1 MPSGG
6 SDCGLR
12 REDHRSAPQEGE
24 SNLDLARLGAVPFAI
39 TDTHTLLAGQLDW
52 DHGDPFDRLLA
63 AIATMENLPFVSA
76 DRIFSQVPGL
86 RLIW

>member
-1 MPSGG
+1 
-6 SDCGLR
+6 
-12 REDHRSAPQEGE
+12 
-24 SNLDLARLGAVPFAI
+24 VPFAI